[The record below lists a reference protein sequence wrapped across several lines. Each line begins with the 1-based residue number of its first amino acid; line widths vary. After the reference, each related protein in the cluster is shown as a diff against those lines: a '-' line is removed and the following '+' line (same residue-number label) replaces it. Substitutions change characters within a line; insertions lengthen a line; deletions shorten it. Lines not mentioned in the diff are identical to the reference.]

1 MRQKTIWT
9 AALICVCLVVTPT
22 PRVKAQATPATLP
35 AEPDPMVIMRQMC
48 DYLNSL
54 QQFWYHSEVTDDQVY
69 YGGKKLQYG
78 IEMDT
83 YLKRPDKL
91 RVDAQGDLVDKQ
103 FFFNGKTITLYDRE
117 EKVYATMEVPPS
129 LEGALDKAH
138 KDFGLKVA
146 LTDLASPQLWDHV
159 SKGVDHSLYV
169 GLHKVRGIPCHH
181 LALDRGDLHI
191 QVWIDAGD
199 RPLPQK
205 IVFLYKKLEGS
216 PQWTANLSGWDTSA
230 RFGDSLFNF
239 MPPSGVH
246 KIKFVPVKQT
256 DAQGKKK
263 GGQS

>member
-1 MRQKTIWT
+1 MRHKTIWT
-9 AALICVCLVVTPT
+9 AALICVCLAVWP
-22 PRVKAQATPATLP
+22 PPKVKAQATPATPP

-83 YLKRPDKL
+83 YVKRPDKL
-91 RVDAQGDLVDKQ
+91 RVDAEGDLVDKQ
-103 FFFNGKTITLYDRE
+103 FFFNGKTITLYDRD

-129 LEGALDKAH
+129 IEGALDKAH

-146 LTDLASPQLWDHV
+146 LTDLASPQLWEHV
-159 SKGVDHSLYV
+159 SKGIEHSLYV

-205 IVFLYKKLEGS
+205 IVFLHKQLEGS
-216 PQWTANLSGWDTSA
+216 PQWTAYLSGWDTSA
-230 RFGDSLFNF
+230 QFGDSLFNF

-246 KIKFVPVKQT
+246 KIKFVPVKQP